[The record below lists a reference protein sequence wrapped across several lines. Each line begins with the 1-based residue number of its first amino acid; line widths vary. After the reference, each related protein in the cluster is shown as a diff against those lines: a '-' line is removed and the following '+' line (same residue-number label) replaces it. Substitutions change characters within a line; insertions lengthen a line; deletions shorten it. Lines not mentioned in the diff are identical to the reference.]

1 MNATSN
7 PKELRLPEKPYTKG
21 IIGELPGGGVEAFFE
36 GQHNPFGGAL
46 RRFSIVIDGSGML
59 RVQRGRGSKPPF
71 ARDIFLAIQ
80 EVTAAFKLAE
90 ETPFVE
96 KNSAGNME
104 YLCILIGRTKYSLPR
119 RWIGKKL
126 LFRDKEKIPAY
137 VAGALAKAALA
148 ELQQAETPSVDG
160 TED

>member
-1 MNATSN
+1 MNATSKT
-7 PKELRLPEKPYTKG
+7 KELQLPEMPYTKG
-21 IIGELPGGGVEAFFE
+21 IVGELPNGGVEAFFE
-36 GQHNPFGGAL
+36 GHQDPFGGAR

-71 ARDIFLAIQ
+71 AKDVYLAIE
-80 EVTAAFKLAE
+80 EVTAAFKLATE
-90 ETPFVE
+90 SPFKET
-96 KNSAGNME
+96 NAAGTRE

-119 RWIGKKL
+119 RWDNKRL

-148 ELQQAETPSVDG
+148 ELQQAENPSVDG
-160 TED
+160 TEG